1 MQNSRVV
8 ISFIYSRLYP
18 HFEVLQVLRNVST
31 ASNVAFTVSLFPVHL
46 CYTIAACM
54 FAGALRARRRAL
66 SRRSPAQKLVA
77 D

>member
-1 MQNSRVV
+1 MQTSRVV
-8 ISFIYSRLYP
+8 IDFIYSRLYP
-18 HFEVLQVLRNVST
+18 YFAVLQVVRNGST
-31 ASNVAFTVSLFPVHL
+31 ASIVAFTVSLFPVHL
-46 CYTIAACM
+46 CYTIAACV